1 MEKLKKQVKASSL
14 NFMSKLIVAFLCVAM
29 ISSCTE
35 EKSGEISSDDIYF
48 DNGYDQKINK
58 NLPQIAFNEE
68 DFDFGI
74 IIEGEKVSHTY
85 KFKNEGKSD
94 LIISDVQP
102 SCGCTTSKDF
112 TKEPIAPGAV
122 GEIKVEFDSTDKPG
136 DIKKAITVITNCKP
150 NKTILYIIGQ
160 VINTDNLENLEEIN
174 EQ

>member
-1 MEKLKKQVKASSL
+1 MERLRKRVKDFSLKDMNRL
-14 NFMSKLIVAFLCVAM
+14 LIAILCVAM
-29 ISSCTE
+29 VTSCKE
-35 EKSGEISSDDIYF
+35 EKTGEITSDDIYF
-48 DNGYDQKINK
+48 DNGYDQAIQK
-58 NLPQIAFNEE
+58 NLPQIDFTEE

-85 KFKNEGKSD
+85 KFKNGGKSD

-112 TKEPIAPGAV
+112 TKEPIEPGAV
-122 GEIKVEFDSTDKPG
+122 GQIKVEFDSTDKPG

-150 NKTILYIIGQ
+150 NKTILYITGQ
-160 VINTDNLENLEEIN
+160 VINTDNLENLEELN